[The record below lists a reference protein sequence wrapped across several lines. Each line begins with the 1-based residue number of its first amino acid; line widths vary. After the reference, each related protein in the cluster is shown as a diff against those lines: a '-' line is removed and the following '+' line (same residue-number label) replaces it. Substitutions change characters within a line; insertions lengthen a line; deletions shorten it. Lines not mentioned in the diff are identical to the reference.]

1 MASRADR
8 KAFQR
13 VPYSVHRADFI
24 AAWNKGGEAQAAALL
39 EEKKQRCPPLG
50 EIFVKAF
57 GEVKGYATKVHAT
70 A

>member
-1 MASRADR
+1 MASRAER

-13 VPYSVHRADFI
+13 VPYTVHRADFI
-24 AAWNKGGEAQAAALL
+24 AAWNDGGEAKAAALL

-50 EIFVKAF
+50 EVFLKAF